1 MIKPIALLVATT
13 FFFATPVAAENLT
26 DLIAL
31 ADKLNELCRGLPG
44 DTPHLD
50 DICDAR
56 IWLSR
61 HFANAVTSRTAIS
74 EAHALRHGALI
85 EIAIERLQSVRLVFL
100 N

>member
-1 MIKPIALLVATT
+1 MTKRIALVFVATL
-13 FFFATPVAAENLT
+13 FFSTPVAAENLK

-56 IWLSR
+56 DMA
-61 HFANAVTSRTAIS
+61 FA
-74 EAHALRHGALI
+74 ALCRRGYK
-85 EIAIERLQSVRLVFL
+85 QDCSQ
-100 N
+100 

>member
-1 MIKPIALLVATT
+1 MIQRIALLL
-13 FFFATPVAAENLT
+13 AAISLIAAPAIAGENLK

-56 IWLSR
+56 DMA
-61 HFANAVTSRTAIS
+61 FA
-74 EAHALRHGALI
+74 ALCKRGYTQDCN
-85 EIAIERLQSVRLVFL
+85 R
-100 N
+100 